1 MRDTGRNDV
10 TGTSDGKTEPPGQPP
25 GFEREWRGAHPALWI
40 AIFGILI
47 AFAWEMLQLPFYQSG
62 GLSPAEAAR
71 RCGLASFGDAGIM
84 VAAYLGASVGSG
96 KTPWLVDWPISR
108 LVVFL
113 GIGLAI
119 TAMVEVLAVGADWGW
134 SYSAIMPLVP
144 GTKIGLVPIVM
155 WVAVPTAT
163 LWLAR
168 RLGTGPR

>member
-1 MRDTGRNDV
+1 MSSLN
-10 TGTSDGKTEPPGQPP
+10 TSFRQDP
-25 GFEREWRGAHPALWI
+25 RVWRGAHPALWI
-40 AIFGILI
+40 TIFGALI
-47 AFAWEMLQLPFYQSG
+47 AFAWEMFQLPFYG
-62 GLSPAEAAR
+62 TGELTAAETAY

-96 KTPWLVDWPISR
+96 RTPWLVDWPISR
-108 LVVFL
+108 FLVFL
-113 GIGLAI
+113 GIGLVI
-119 TAMVEVLAVGADWGW
+119 TAIVEVLAVDADWGW

>member
-1 MRDTGRNDV
+1 MSSHDTSIRQDQRV
-10 TGTSDGKTEPPGQPP
+10 
-25 GFEREWRGAHPALWI
+25 WRGAHPALWI
-40 AIFGILI
+40 TIFGALI
-47 AFAWEMLQLPFYQSG
+47 ASAWEMFQLPFYG
-62 GLSPAEAAR
+62 TGELTPAETAY

-84 VAAYLGASVGSG
+84 VAAYLVASVGSG
-96 KTPWLVDWPISR
+96 KTPWLVNWSISR
-108 LVVFL
+108 FVVFL

-144 GTKIGLVPIVM
+144 RTKIGLVPIVM

>member
-1 MRDTGRNDV
+1 MTNQTMQDQDQI
-10 TGTSDGKTEPPGQPP
+10 SE
-25 GFEREWRGAHPALWI
+25 ESREWRGAHPALWI
-40 AIFGILI
+40 ALFGIFI

>member
-1 MRDTGRNDV
+1 MR
-10 TGTSDGKTEPPGQPP
+10 SDRSQ
-25 GFEREWRGAHPALWI
+25 FEEEAPIWRGAHPALWI
-40 AIFGILI
+40 ALFGALI
-47 AFAWEMLQLPFYQSG
+47 AFAWEMFQLPFYETG
-62 GLSPAEAAR
+62 ELAPAEAAY

-84 VAAYLGASVGSG
+84 VAAYLVASVGSG

-108 LVVFL
+108 FIVFL

-119 TAMVEVLAVGADWGW
+119 TSTVEVLAVGAEWGW